1 MHSPVTNSRWDIGSR
16 AVCFRLLKLLDFR
29 ARFCYDRIRWV
40 LRRRRPIYTT
50 YDTVKRRRFTIG
62 GENVVFIVILSS
74 ILLAVCTSLKPIY
87 LQNAIDAVEA
97 GTGDARAMFI
107 CYLVSI
113 LGILL
118 FETARQL
125 STGKYRTASCSVS
138 RSRSWRISSICRP
151 GNFRRSRGRTMS
163 PR

>member
-1 MHSPVTNSRWDIGSR
+1 M
-16 AVCFRLLKLLDFR
+16 
-29 ARFCYDRIRWV
+29 
-40 LRRRRPIYTT
+40 
-50 YDTVKRRRFTIG
+50 
-62 GENVVFIVILSS
+62 VFIVILSS

-125 STGKYRTASCSVS
+125 STGKYRNGKLFGLKKQVMAHIIHMPP
-138 RSRSWRISSICRP
+138 RK
-151 GNFRRSRGRTMS
+151 FQEEQGRTMS